1 MNPRVYVVLP
11 VFNRV
16 EETKKFISCMQRQS
30 YRNFQVVICDD
41 GSTDGTGEYLK
52 SLGGNIVVVEGTGD
66 LWWAGG
72 INRCIE
78 YVLDHATDDA
88 LVITINNDVILE
100 ADYISQKVNR
110 SFEYPGAVIGSLCV
124 YSSNPDIIETSGL
137 VMNYKTCMSKSLVR
151 HGTRRSQIAL
161 VSCVSVTH
169 VPGKGVLIP
178 VAVYRQIG
186 LYDAVGLPHYHADTD
201 FSLRAYERGI
211 PVFVDF
217 ESIVYSEV
225 NVGNMNE
232 ASKITLKGILMT
244 FDAKRGVNGFP
255 AYKNF
260 ALNHFQ
266 SRWLQ
271 YLFVTYMKI
280 LLGLTRR
287 YFVSKL
293 VCIYKR
299 SPL

>member
-1 MNPRVYVVLP
+1 MNPSVYVVLP
-11 VFNRV
+11 VFNRL
-16 EETKKFISCMQRQS
+16 EETKKFVSCMQRQL
-30 YRNFQVVICDD
+30 YPNFQVVICDD

-88 LVITINNDVILE
+88 LVITINNDVDLE

-110 SFEYPGAVIGSLCV
+110 SFVHPGAVIGSLCV
-124 YSSNPDIIETSGL
+124 YQSDTDIIETSGL
-137 VMNYKTCMSKSLVR
+137 VMNYKTCISKSLVK
-151 HGTRRSQIAL
+151 HGTRRSQISLAG
-161 VSCVSVTH
+161 CVPVTH

-178 VAVYRQIG
+178 VAVYRQLG

-201 FSLRAYERGI
+201 FALRAHERGI

-225 NVGNMNE
+225 NVGNMNQ
-232 ASKITLKGILMT
+232 ASEITLKGIWKT
-244 FDAKRGVNGFP
+244 FDVKRGVNGFP

-260 ALNHFQ
+260 ARNHFQ

-280 LLGLTRR
+280 FLGLTRR

-293 VCIYKR
+293 ECVYKR